1 MKKVKTTVTVQEA
14 AQIFRDAGVSISLD
28 ALKQG
33 IIQKEFPIGHAIKL
47 TQWVF
52 IIYRKPLV
60 DYLRSMGAEIIEEV

>member
-1 MKKVKTTVTVQEA
+1 VKNSAVTLTVQEA
-14 AQIFRDAGVSISLD
+14 AQMFRDAGVSISLD

-52 IIYRKPLV
+52 IIYKKPLIE
-60 DYLRSMGAEIIEEV
+60 YLRSMGATITEE